1 MWENGISRFSC
12 HFARMKVFLGVK
24 KYNPRIR
31 IQLPFHQG
39 TEMYRL
45 MNRSS
50 KEITKN
56 ITNLRGKC
64 NFLQNQGQITLCIFT
79 FSCYLPV
86 ITNFSKTKMLC
97 WLQKSHS
104 FFKNMYRFQDIWRIG
119 NSRFWREKRDFPFFV
134 SFSFIQSMSRCKEVY
149 SQNHNSIT
157 FLSRHW
163 NV

>member
-1 MWENGISRFSC
+1 
-12 HFARMKVFLGVK
+12 MKVFLGVK

-56 ITNLRGKC
+56 ITDLRGKC

-79 FSCYLPV
+79 FSCHIPV
-86 ITNFSKTKMLC
+86 VTNFSKTKMLC
-97 WLQKSHS
+97 
-104 FFKNMYRFQDIWRIG
+104 
-119 NSRFWREKRDFPFFV
+119 
-134 SFSFIQSMSRCKEVY
+134 
-149 SQNHNSIT
+149 
-157 FLSRHW
+157 
-163 NV
+163 